1 VCTPFEVELF
11 MPGNFDA
18 SAVLDPTFDPREE
31 AASLPTERL
40 EAEITQLAGN
50 LAAAECRWLPLSLTL
65 EKAAV
70 HARRDASEPRDT
82 GHVTTP
88 SNLAAQLAAHVDDD
102 FCYLTTRGRVT
113 GNPHEIEIWFAV
125 DTAAPTTLFLMAG
138 GGDASDWVRNLCAEP
153 AVTVRVGDTTY
164 AARAR
169 VVDSE
174 SEEDERART
183 LVHDKF
189 APRYSDDLTE
199 WRGRALPVA
208 IDVVDV
214 AS

>member
-1 VCTPFEVELF
+1 VIAPST
-11 MPGNFDA
+11 
-18 SAVLDPTFDPREE
+18 
-31 AASLPTERL
+31 
-40 EAEITQLAGN
+40 I
-50 LAAAECRWLPLSLTL
+50 AAE
-65 EKAAV
+65 
-70 HARRDASEPRDT
+70 
-82 GHVTTP
+82 
-88 SNLAAQLAAHVDDD
+88 LAAHVDDD
-102 FCYLTTRGRVT
+102 FCYLTTRGRST

-138 GGDASDWVRNLCAEP
+138 GGDDSDWVRNLRAD
-153 AVTVRVGDTTY
+153 ATVTVRVGDATY

-169 VVDSE
+169 VIDPE

-208 IDVVDV
+208 IDIIE
-214 AS
+214 AGQS

>member
-1 VCTPFEVELF
+1 
-11 MPGNFDA
+11 MANM
-18 SAVLDPTFDPREE
+18 
-31 AASLPTERL
+31 TE
-40 EAEITQLAGN
+40 
-50 LAAAECRWLPLSLTL
+50 
-65 EKAAV
+65 
-70 HARRDASEPRDT
+70 
-82 GHVTTP
+82 P
-88 SNLAAQLAAHVDDD
+88 SNIATELAAHVDAD

-125 DTAAPTTLFLMAG
+125 DREVPTTLFLMAG
-138 GGDASDWVRNLCAEP
+138 GGDGSDWVRNLRAQP
-153 AVTVRVGDTTY
+153 SVTVRVGNTTY

-169 VVDSE
+169 VVDPD

-208 IDVVDV
+208 IDITGVIQ
-214 AS
+214 S